1 MKTPEET
8 KRGMEQDCGEC
19 DEENFCPYVGIAGCI
34 GILHKD
40 ALAYIRQLEADLKQ
54 EKADHQHTYE
64 CAEAFQKENAEL
76 LEKIKHLE
84 QERDAAITDLRN
96 ANICI
101 CLVCANFIGRNPAAR
116 KNSCKVFGEL
126 SDEGIRNI
134 LSCGGFKWRGP
145 CEENTENP

>member
-1 MKTPEET
+1 MSGMSKTPEEI
-8 KRGMEQDCGEC
+8 KSGMKQDCGEC
-19 DEENFCPYVGIAGCI
+19 DEENFCPYMGIAGCI

-40 ALAYIRQLEADLKQ
+40 ALALIRQHEA
-54 EKADHQHTYE
+54 EKA
-64 CAEAFQKENAEL
+64 KL
-76 LEKIKHLE
+76 KR
-84 QERDAAITDLRN
+84 ERDAAIADMRN

-101 CLVCANFIGRNPAAR
+101 CLVCANFTGRNPAAR
-116 KNSCKVFGEL
+116 KNLCKEFGEL